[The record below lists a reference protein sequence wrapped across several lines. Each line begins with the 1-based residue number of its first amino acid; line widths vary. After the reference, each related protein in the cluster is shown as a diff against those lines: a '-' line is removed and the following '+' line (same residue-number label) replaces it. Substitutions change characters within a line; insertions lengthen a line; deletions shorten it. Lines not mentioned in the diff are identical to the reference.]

1 MARTLTFGILGLQ
14 DPEIFGWIETV
25 AAHPACRL
33 GPVWDPDPELV
44 GRVAE
49 RFGAEPAPERPPSG
63 RPVAG
68 PDYVLHHPVAEAV
81 LVGSAPDRR
90 RRWVE
95 RAIQARKHWLAP
107 GPFAPFIQTFEILYL
122 RTREGGRAGLV
133 AMPRLFEPALVRA
146 AELVR
151 AGQAGRVLGASGT
164 FWVKAGA
171 DSGGDLPIC
180 PGLELFAYV
189 VSTFGRPRRLY
200 AEEQSGRLVSVVA
213 RLEDEG
219 VLTLEFGR
227 VLPADL
233 PLQAEA
239 VFEVVGETG
248 AFRADAARGTVAFY
262 GAGVEHHPAPPNLR
276 AVILEEF
283 IRLAAEKDPAAR
295 LRPLEGLLA
304 AYRVAEAVRRSLKGG
319 QAVEITW

>member
-14 DPEIFGWIETV
+14 DPEIFGWIEAL

-44 GRVAE
+44 GRAAE

-68 PDYVLHHPVAEAV
+68 PNYVLHHPVAEAV

-90 RRWVE
+90 WVE
-95 RAIQARKHWLAP
+95 RAIQARKHWLAL
-107 GPFAPFIQTFEILYL
+107 GPFTPYIQTFEILYL

-133 AMPRLFEPALVRA
+133 AMPRLFEPTLTRVAGLVRS
-146 AELVR
+146 
-151 AGQAGRVLGASGT
+151 GQVGRVLGASGT

-171 DSGGDLPIC
+171 DSGWDPPIY
-180 PGLELFAYV
+180 PGLELFTYV

-200 AEEQSGRLVSVVA
+200 AEDQSGRLVSVVA
-213 RLEDEG
+213 RLEGEG

-248 AFRADAARGTVAFY
+248 AFRADATRGTVAFF
-262 GAGVEHHPAPPNLR
+262 GGGVEHHPTPPDLR
-276 AVILEEF
+276 PVTVEEF
-283 IRLAAEKDPAAR
+283 IRLTAEKDPAAR
-295 LRPLEGLLA
+295 LRPLEDVLA
-304 AYRVAEAVRRSLKGG
+304 AYRVAEAVRRSLKNG